1 MLGEKSSYNPNI
13 HKRKSIRLK
22 GYDYSKAG
30 LYFITICCKNRIP
43 HFGNI
48 SNGKMILNQYGI
60 IAHNEW
66 ANTPFIRPNIEL
78 GEFIIMPD
86 HMHAII
92 RICTGVLHT
101 PVHIPHTRNDIPHTD
116 DRTGVL
122 HTPYDI
128 PESHNHRGVC
138 NTPLRSPSQTIGAL
152 IRGYKSSVTKQL
164 NSFNIDC
171 PIWQRNYYEH
181 IIRDEKSYQNISNY
195 IINNPRKWAIDTC
208 YKTENHYE
216 KK

>member
-1 MLGEKSSYNPNI
+1 MLGEKPSYNPRI

-22 GYDYSKAG
+22 PYDYSKAG

-66 ANTPFIRPNIEL
+66 ANTPYIRPNIEL
-78 GEFIIMPD
+78 GEFIIMPN

-92 RICTGVLHT
+92 KICTGILHT
-101 PVHIPHTRNDIPHTD
+101 PIYIPHTPNDIPNTD
-116 DRTGVL
+116 DRMGVCNIN
-122 HTPYDI
+122 DR
-128 PESHNHRGVC
+128 SRGVC
-138 NTPLRSPSQTIGAL
+138 NTPLRSPSQTIGAI

-195 IINNPRKWAIDTC
+195 IINNPRKWATDTF
-208 YKTENHYE
+208 
-216 KK
+216 